1 MRINQRK
8 CIGCRLCVPYCPG
21 LAIKYTSDS
30 KCVVDEDRCFECYA
44 CLRSKICSEEAFETT
59 PLEWPRE
66 LRHLFS
72 SVVTQHEVSKIAG
85 RGTEEMKTNDV
96 TDRFRVGDVGFTI
109 DVGRPGIGTTLQ
121 EVEKIAMAVA
131 KKGVEFEPVNP
142 LTELMVDVKTGK
154 LRDDVK
160 NERVLSCII
169 EFKVNQNKALEVIRA
184 LEDVGKQ
191 VSTVFSVG
199 CICRAQ
205 ADGTIPMKKIFD
217 DEGVFYRPNGK
228 TNIGL
233 GRPSNFSQEVGK

>member
-1 MRINQRK
+1 
-8 CIGCRLCVPYCPG
+8 
-21 LAIKYTSDS
+21 
-30 KCVVDEDRCFECYA
+30 VVDEEKCFECYT

-72 SVVTQHEVSKIAG
+72 SVVIQHKVSKIAG

-96 TDRFRVGDVGFTI
+96 TDRFRLGDVGFTI

-131 KKGVEFEPVNP
+131 KLGVEFEPVNP
-142 LTELMVDVKTGK
+142 LTELMVNIKTGK

-169 EFKVNQNKALEVIRA
+169 EFKVNENKALEVIQA
-184 LEDVGKQ
+184 LKNVGKQ
-191 VSTVFSVG
+191 VNTVFSVG

-205 ADGTIPMKKIFD
+205 PNGAIPMKKIFD
-217 DEGVFYRPNGK
+217 NKGIFYRPNGK

-233 GRPSNFSQEVGK
+233 GRPSNASQEVRK